1 MKILANDGISKVG
14 IESLESKNFEVITSK
29 IEQEN
34 LIDFINKNNI
44 EVLLVR
50 SATKARRELIDK
62 CPNLKI
68 IGRGGVGMDNID
80 VEYAKEKGVQVINTP
95 AASSLSVAELVF
107 THFFNIS
114 RYVHDSNRKMPL
126 EGEQR
131 FKILKKAYS
140 KGTELKN
147 KTLGIIGFGRI
158 GQEVAKIG
166 IGLGM
171 KIIAHDKFI
180 KKSIINISFFDNQ
193 KMSFEIKTTTIKN
206 VLSKSDLITFHIPK
220 NEEKPLIGRKEFE
233 MMKDGVLIVNTAR
246 GGIIDETEL
255 IQALEN
261 GKVQSAGLDVFQNEP
276 NPSIKLL
283 MHEKISLSPHI
294 GGSTIE
300 AQDRIGLELAKKIIN
315 FYK

>member
-1 MKILANDGISKVG
+1 MKILANDGISKIG
-14 IESLESKNFEVITSK
+14 IETLESNNFEVLTSK
-29 IEQEN
+29 VEQEF
-34 LIDFINKNNI
+34 LIDFIKKNNI

-50 SATKARRELIDK
+50 SATKARKELIDN

-80 VEYAKEKGVQVINTP
+80 VEYAKEKGIKVINTP

-107 THFFNIS
+107 THFLNIS
-114 RYVHDSNRKMPL
+114 RYVYDSNRKMPL
-126 EGEQR
+126 EGEKR
-131 FKILKKAYS
+131 FKILKKSYS

-171 KIIAHDKFI
+171 NIMAHDKFI
-180 KKSIINISFFDNQ
+180 KKSILNISFFDNQ
-193 KMSFEIKTTTIKN
+193 KMNFEIKTTTMKN
-206 VLSKSDLITFHIPK
+206 VLSESDFITFHIPK
-220 NEEKPLIGRKEFE
+220 NEEKALIGKKEFE
-233 MMKDGVLIVNTAR
+233 MMKDGVFIVNTAR
-246 GGIIDETEL
+246 GGIVDEVEL

-261 GKVQSAGLDVFQNEP
+261 GKVQAAGIDVFENEP
-276 NPSIKLL
+276 TPSIKIL
-283 MHEKISLSPHI
+283 MNEKISLSPHI
-294 GGSTIE
+294 GGATTE
-300 AQDRIGLELAKKIIN
+300 AQDRIGLELAHKIIN